1 MAKKTIKNAE
11 TSLEETTLE
20 QNIAQ
25 LEQIAKKIA
34 GEISINEIVSVYKT
48 AHQIIQQCK
57 NDISAI
63 ENSIIEINSQNKSL

>member
-1 MAKKTIKNAE
+1 MAKKTEKPTESPSESA
-11 TSLEETTLE
+11 SLE

>member
-11 TSLEETTLE
+11 TSLDETSLE

-25 LEQIAKKIA
+25 LEQIAKQIE

-48 AHQIIQQCK
+48 ANQIIQKCK
-57 NDISAI
+57 NDINAI

>member
-1 MAKKTIKNAE
+1 MAKKTTKNAE
-11 TSLEETTLE
+11 TSLDETSLE

-25 LEQIAKKIA
+25 LEQIAKQIE

-48 AHQIIQQCK
+48 ANQIIQKCK
-57 NDISAI
+57 NDINAI